1 MNMKLDEAFIS
12 QVRGIILE
20 SKNAAIR
27 SVDFQRVLM
36 YWQIGEKIVLEDQQG
51 KSRAGYGDKLIQ
63 TLAKALEP
71 EFGSGFSQRQMER
84 SRQFYRTF
92 PDCEAL
98 MAQFSWTH
106 YRLLLSIENTSK
118 RAFYEAEASRH
129 FWNSRELER
138 QINSQL
144 YERLLMSN
152 EPANVLAIA
161 RGERQPQSAKEII
174 KDPLF
179 LEFLGLRT
187 KSEWYEKDLES
198 AILTHMQEFLLELG
212 NGFAFIAR
220 QKRINLNGD
229 DFFID
234 LVLYNRILLCFVI
247 LEIKTKKLEHSD
259 LGQLQMYVNYY
270 DRHEKLPTENPTI
283 GILLCT
289 DKNDAVV
296 KYSLPENQT
305 TIHASR
311 YEVIIPSP
319 QQFLAEVHK
328 EIRKIDRLE
337 PGPSPKP
344 SFPRNHLQ
352 RKK

>member
-1 MNMKLDEAFIS
+1 MMLDEGFVS

-20 SKNAAIR
+20 SRDAAFR

-36 YWQIGEKIVLEDQQG
+36 YWRIGEKIVLEDQQG
-51 KSRAGYGDKLIQ
+51 KWRAVYGDKLIP

-71 EFGSGFSQRQMER
+71 EFGSGFSPRQLER
-84 SRQFYRTF
+84 TRQFYRIF
-92 PDCEAL
+92 PSIGGLKSE
-98 MAQFSWTH
+98 FSWTH
-106 YRLLLSIENTSK
+106 YRLLLSIENDSK
-118 RAFYEAEASRH
+118 REFYQAEASKN

-144 YERLLMSN
+144 FERLLLSN
-152 EPANVLAIA
+152 EPANLLAIA
-161 RGERQPQSAKEII
+161 KGDRQPQNPKEII
-174 KDPLF
+174 KDPMV
-179 LEFLGLRT
+179 LEFLGLRQQ
-187 KSEWYEKDLES
+187 SEWYEKDLES
-198 AILTHMQEFLLELG
+198 AIINHLQEFLLELG
-212 NGFAFIAR
+212 NGFAYIAR
-220 QKRINLNGD
+220 QKRIHLNGD

-270 DRHEKLPTENPTI
+270 DRNERLPHENPTI

-305 TIHASR
+305 AILASK
-311 YEVIIPSP
+311 YELVIPNES
-319 QQFLAEVHK
+319 QLLAELQK
-328 EIRKIDRLE
+328 EIQKIDLIDKCHEGEKTITGR
-337 PGPSPKP
+337 
-344 SFPRNHLQ
+344 R
-352 RKK
+352 RKGKKA